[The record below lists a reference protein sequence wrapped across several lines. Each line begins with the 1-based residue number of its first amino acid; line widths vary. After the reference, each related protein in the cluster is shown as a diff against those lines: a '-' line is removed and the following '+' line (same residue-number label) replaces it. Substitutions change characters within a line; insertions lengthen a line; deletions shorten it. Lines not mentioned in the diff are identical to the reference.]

1 MADQKSDSRIMRE
14 IRETMYGLYR
24 CGALATK
31 DLEEFIKQTGG
42 KTKKSKLRDPDL
54 KTSTSTL

>member
-1 MADQKSDSRIMRE
+1 MRE

-54 KTSTSTL
+54 KTPTSTL